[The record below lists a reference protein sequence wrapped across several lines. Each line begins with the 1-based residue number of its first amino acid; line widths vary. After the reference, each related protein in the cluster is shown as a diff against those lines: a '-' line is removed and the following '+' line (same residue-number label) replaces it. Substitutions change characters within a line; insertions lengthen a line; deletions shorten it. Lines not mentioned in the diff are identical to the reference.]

1 VLTGK
6 QIRAARILTGWDAND
21 LGELAKLSRN
31 AVLQIERGEFRPRPA
46 TAERISRAF
55 ADAGI
60 EFIENEGVR
69 RRPDGIE
76 TFEGHE
82 RFHQFTDY
90 VYSYLKDNG
99 GDVCISVG
107 DERLF
112 IKYRKEPEQ
121 YRANMKALVAS
132 GKVRVRILA
141 EKSNAASVFAEIR
154 KLKSATAAPTSFYA
168 FGRNLALISFAH
180 QPPPYVALFRNSPF
194 ADAFR
199 QSFETAWDNAEVMVK
214 RCDH

>member
-1 VLTGK
+1 VITGK
-6 QIRAARILTGWDAND
+6 QIRAARILADWHADD
-21 LGELAKLSRN
+21 LGELARISRN

-46 TAERISRAF
+46 TTERIIRAF

-60 EFIENEGVR
+60 EFIDNEGVR
-69 RRPDGIE
+69 RRPLDIE
-76 TFEGHE
+76 IFEGHE

-90 VYSYLKDNG
+90 VYNYLKNNG

-141 EKSNAASVFAEIR
+141 EQSNFASVFADMR
-154 KLKSATAAPTSFYA
+154 KLKTNNAAPTSFYA

-180 QPPPYVALFRNSPF
+180 QPPPYVALFPNSPF
-194 ADAFR
+194 AEAFR
-199 QSFETAWDNAEVMVK
+199 QSFETAWDSAEVMVK
-214 RCDH
+214 HHDN

>member
-1 VLTGK
+1 L
-6 QIRAARILTGWDAND
+6 RIGN
-21 LGELAKLSRN
+21 
-31 AVLQIERGEFRPRPA
+31 
-46 TAERISRAF
+46 
-55 ADAGI
+55 
-60 EFIENEGVR
+60 
-69 RRPDGIE
+69 
-76 TFEGHE
+76 
-82 RFHQFTDY
+82 
-90 VYSYLKDNG
+90 
-99 GDVCISVG
+99 
-107 DERLF
+107 LF
-112 IKYRKEPEQ
+112 IGLPASPKGNEVSPPKDHPTALPPPFHKVAGCSGTGGRIRSECLAGLNRKHWPD
-121 YRANMKALVAS
+121 VA
-132 GKVRVRILA
+132 GMRILA